1 MRIVAL
7 AFGVVAGLVASLI
20 LALGGLDAAALAGVD
35 PRQLSLIRF
44 GLFIIANFGVLG
56 AGVVLAAPLAGTILF
71 ILGAIAWLGA
81 ALVLRHGP
89 DYVMLVPPALLLVSA
104 VFGVIAFL
112 RRPQRDY
119 DDYEDDE
126 RAAATQRA
134 AMAAGRR
141 DEGDA
146 DDESGV
152 AVGAT
157 FFGDGGTATPMRGA
171 MSQRQPEPSMRR
183 SPDDDWQPVRR
194 RTEPPRAP
202 RVFRPVE
209 DDYDEEPGF
218 WRASRITSSIL
229 SFGLYGA
236 LVAAAVLIFLN
247 LRTVDTGPAAA
258 KIEASTP
265 ISSASSKTP
274 RVAAAPTL
282 SQAASSAEAA
292 VTPALIAPS
301 TVLPPSSFEQPT
313 PIVAEA
319 ADPAPPSS
327 LAVPAAPPS
336 SAPAPSSVAEP
347 FASSSE
353 PPAEDLTLGEPPAS
367 GPLMPFAMTP
377 QMAAAR
383 TGPAKRRP
391 APVAP
396 APRGDVGL

>member
-35 PRQLSLIRF
+35 PRQQSLIRF

-89 DYVMLVPPALLLVSA
+89 DYVMLVPPALLLFSA
-104 VFGVIAFL
+104 AFGVIAFL

-119 DDYEDDE
+119 DDYEGNE
-126 RAAATQRA
+126 RAVATQRA
-134 AMAAGRR
+134 AMADSR
-141 DEGDA
+141 
-146 DDESGV
+146 DDEDEDDQSGV

-171 MSQRQPEPSMRR
+171 MAQRQPEPPMRR
-183 SPDDDWQPVRR
+183 GPDDDWQPVRR
-194 RTEPPRAP
+194 RTEPPRAQP
-202 RVFRPVE
+202 VFRSTE
-209 DDYDEEPGF
+209 DDDYDDEPGF

-247 LRTVDTGPAAA
+247 LRTPETRPAAA
-258 KIEASTP
+258 KIEASAP
-265 ISSASSKTP
+265 ISSASSSKTP

-282 SQAASSAEAA
+282 SQAPSSAQTAA
-292 VTPALIAPS
+292 VAPALIAPS
-301 TVLPPSSFEQPT
+301 TVLPPSSFEQPAPT
-313 PIVAEA
+313 LAEA

-327 LAVPAAPPS
+327 AAAPAS
-336 SAPAPSSVAEP
+336 SAPAPSSAAEP
-347 FASSSE
+347 SASSAE

-367 GPLMPFAMTP
+367 GPLMPFTMTP

-383 TGPAKRRP
+383 GGSPARRP
-391 APVAP
+391 APAAP
-396 APRGDVGL
+396 APRADAGL